1 MRRLLAFLKILLVA
15 VTQSAEVAFAARLG
29 DGVDRSARLKT
40 WQAAMEQQAE
50 EVVLS
55 AWLRAQRRE
64 QTFPTASY
72 FAGNVPDLAA
82 LSQQQMDGDSPPASA
97 MAEASAAAAAGDF
110 DDAMT
115 KVLME
120 LRFGDKASPAPASA
134 VAVPASAPASTQSKS
149 RPVPVVKDNLHLS
162 GHAKAKLHA
171 LHDHVSDM
179 LRDAGEDPDVS
190 SITSSVQTASAS
202 RAEGT
207 SEAMA
212 PVDCNRRCQT
222 YPSALEESARGDWCS
237 YLCQNW
243 GKWSK

>member
-15 VTQSAEVAFAARLG
+15 VTQSAAVAFAARLG
-29 DGVDRSARLKT
+29 DGVDRSARLET

-64 QTFPTASY
+64 QTFPATS
-72 FAGNVPDLAA
+72 
-82 LSQQQMDGDSPPASA
+82 DGDLPAASA

-120 LRFGDKASPAPASA
+120 LRLGDKASPAPASA
-134 VAVPASAPASTQSKS
+134 VAVPASAPASAGAGGASTQSKS
-149 RPVPVVKDNLHLS
+149 RPVNLHLS

-179 LRDAGEDPDVS
+179 LRDAGEDPDASPV
-190 SITSSVQTASAS
+190 TSSVEKASAS

-212 PVDCNRRCQT
+212 PVDCNRRCET
-222 YPSALEESARGDWCS
+222 YPSALEESARADWCG